1 MCTVEDKV
9 NIDVFYSCV
18 FFFSYSDSYHVKNY
32 GDLEGCYPVLIVFRE
47 NILKIFARDKGNC
60 P

>member
-1 MCTVEDKV
+1 M
-9 NIDVFYSCV
+9 
-18 FFFSYSDSYHVKNY
+18 KNY

-47 NILKIFARDKGNC
+47 NILKIFPRDKGNC